1 MTAKKLEGFEVA
13 AKFLFSDNEPPT
25 FFAFVV
31 VVVLFVK
38 FCFLLFEKN
47 LSKSFL
53 RSFRQLAQTYEQNL
67 IGIAVSRLD
76 TMTLDCVLVFLTA
89 G

>member
-38 FCFLLFEKN
+38 FCFLLFEKKN

-53 RSFRQLAQTYEQNL
+53 HSFRQLAQTYEQNL

-76 TMTLDCVLVFLTA
+76 TMTLD
-89 G
+89 